1 MKLPAYPISTIQAG
15 DLLFGYRP
23 SSSQPGYLFGGLE
36 NALGWIT
43 ETVNVS
49 SEQLL
54 SAFTSPITL
63 LAAPAAGTYYEI
75 DKLVFEFTP
84 GLTPYSGIFQV
95 STAGCFR
102 CVFDEAL
109 FAQTVQSVLIA
120 TFSTNG
126 IFDDEPI
133 SLHFPITDGLTLSTS
148 SDPLAGTGTLRIRMT
163 YKIVTFT

>member
-54 SAFTSPITL
+54 SAFSSPITL

-84 GLTPYSGIFQV
+84 GSTPYDGPFLM
-95 STAGCFR
+95 STSGCFR
-102 CVFDEAL
+102 CVFEETFL
-109 FAQTVQSVLIA
+109 QMVTQSVLVA
-120 TFSTNG
+120 SYSSG
-126 IFDDEPI
+126 GLVDDEPI
-133 SLHFPITDGLTLSTS
+133 CQFFPITSGLTLSTS
-148 SDPLAGTGTLRIRMT
+148 SDPTAGNGTLRIRMT